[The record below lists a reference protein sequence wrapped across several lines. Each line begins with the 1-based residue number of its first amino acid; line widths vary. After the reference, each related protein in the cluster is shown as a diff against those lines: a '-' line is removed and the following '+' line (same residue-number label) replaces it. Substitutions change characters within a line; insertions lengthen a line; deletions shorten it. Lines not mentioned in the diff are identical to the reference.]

1 MRVIKKISKE
11 DISLLEDRFYTWKKG
26 KREGKHV
33 GWRAALDESPY
44 VLKWFET
51 QTNKA
56 DALRYLIEE
65 NILANG
71 GIVDLAEMLPRVRNF
86 ESKLMKKLEREKK
99 KLSPSTEVAKV
110 IEPREENVEVYEVEQ
125 ELVQIVVPKN
135 EPDFVSEPLKDAP
148 KQDKKEEPK
157 RGSMEKFKK
166 FSL

>member
-11 DISLLEDRFYTWKKG
+11 DIGSLEDRFYTWKKG

-33 GWRAALDESPY
+33 GWRAALDESPF
-44 VLKWFET
+44 VLKWFES

-65 NILANG
+65 NILANA

-86 ESKLMKKLEREKK
+86 ESKLIKKLEREKK
-99 KLSPSTEVAKV
+99 KLSQENEAAKIV
-110 IEPREENVEVYEVEQ
+110 TPREKAEEVVEIEKEV
-125 ELVQIVVPKN
+125 VQIVVPKN
-135 EPDFVSEPLKDAP
+135 EPDLATERLEEAPVKEEKEAP
-148 KQDKKEEPK
+148 K
-157 RGSMEKFKK
+157 RSSMEKFKK